1 MASVKFVGVS
11 CSLSGII
18 DYITNRE
25 KTVDRLVTGVNCVA
39 QSALHEFE
47 TVKKQFHKTDG
58 RSYYHIVQAFS
69 PDDKLDFDT
78 AHEIGL
84 KFAQQFSG
92 YQCLVAT
99 HMNTR
104 HIHNHI
110 VMNSVNYETGKKFHQ
125 TARELQQVKEYS
137 NELCM
142 QYGLSIT
149 ETKADPFHIPAWKKK
164 LQKDIRSAMENT
176 RTKREFI
183 EHMEKRGYKV
193 DWQDDTKYITYTTPN
208 DLKCRDKKLFDQTLL
223 RENMEHYFAMGGC
236 DYLQSR
242 REATSYGEQLPTVDD
257 AVSGLV
263 AIFDAL
269 AVDDNHRFHMETVHH
284 SEEEIELI
292 LRRSGKIDY
301 TVQYAVMDDE
311 SMEEEYQQYHGF
323 GMTMMM

>member
-11 CSLSGII
+11 CSLNGII

-25 KTVDRLVTGVNCVA
+25 KTTDRLITGVNCVA

-69 PDDKLDFDT
+69 PDDELDFDT

-84 KFAQQFSG
+84 KFAQQFVG
-92 YQCLVAT
+92 YQYVVAT

-125 TARELQQVKEYS
+125 TARELKQVKDYS

-142 QYGLSIT
+142 QYGLSVT
-149 ETKADPFHIPAWKKK
+149 ESKADPFHIPAWKKK
-164 LQKDIRSAMENT
+164 LQKDIREAMENSA
-176 RTKREFI
+176 TKKEFI
-183 EHMEKRGYKV
+183 DYMEWLGYGV
-193 DWQDDTKYITYTTPN
+193 DWQSDTKYITYTTPN
-208 DLKCRDKKLFDQTLL
+208 NLKCRDKKLFDQTLR
-223 RENMEHYFAMGGC
+223 RENMELYFAMGGC
-236 DYLQSR
+236 EYLESR
-242 REATSYGEQLPTVDD
+242 EEATPDGELLPTVDN

-269 AVDDNHRFHMETVHH
+269 AVGDNDRFHMETVHH

-292 LRRSGKIDY
+292 LRHGGKIDR
-301 TVQYAVMDDE
+301 TVEYAVDDE
-311 SMEEEYQQYHGF
+311 DEEEEYQQDHGF